1 MPSVNERI
9 SAKLTRAFIK
19 LAQPC
24 QFIPHSGQA
33 AFSRSVNLPPT
44 EKDRSNEY
52 VLEPVNIA
60 EFLLSEGKVQCDDL
74 FELNGNQY
82 RLTQHNGSDEIC
94 VSFVYVS
101 Y

>member
-9 SAKLTRAFIK
+9 AAKLARAFTK

-24 QFIPHSGQA
+24 QFIPSDGQA

-74 FELNGNQY
+74 FELNGKQY
-82 RLTQHNGSDEIC
+82 RLTQHNGSDDIS
-94 VSFVYVS
+94 VSFVFVS

>member
-1 MPSVNERI
+1 MPSINERI
-9 SAKLTRAFIK
+9 SAKLARAFTK

-24 QFIPHSGQA
+24 QFIPSDGEP

-52 VLEPVNIA
+52 VLEPVSLA

-82 RLTQHNGSDEIC
+82 RLTQHYGSDDIS

>member
-1 MPSVNERI
+1 MLSVNERI
-9 SAKLTRAFIK
+9 AAKLARAFTK

-24 QFIPHSGQA
+24 QFIPASSQA
-33 AFSRSVNLPPT
+33 PFSRSVHLPPT

-74 FELNGNQY
+74 FELNGKQY
-82 RLTQHNGSDEIC
+82 RLTQRNSSDDISVTFVC
-94 VSFVYVS
+94 VSD
-101 Y
+101 